1 MNKLRRHSGYNMQA
15 SQSVILD
22 IYEQKTF
29 SQMMRG
35 IMICYK
41 EWLVISVSLHKLKC
55 QCTEIITII
64 VHLSVAK
71 KMSYCIKN

>member
-1 MNKLRRHSGYNMQA
+1 MNKLRKHSGWDMQA

-41 EWLVISVSLHKLKC
+41 EWMVISVALHKLKC
-55 QCTEIITII
+55 QCTEI
-64 VHLSVAK
+64 VYLSVAK
-71 KMSYCIKN
+71 KTEIILY

>member
-1 MNKLRRHSGYNMQA
+1 MQA

-35 IMICYK
+35 FMICNK
-41 EWLVISVSLHKLKC
+41 KWLVISVSLHKLKC
-55 QCTEIITII
+55 QCTEI

-71 KMSYCIKN
+71 KHEIILY

>member
-1 MNKLRRHSGYNMQA
+1 MQA

-55 QCTEIITII
+55 QCTEI

-71 KMSYCIKN
+71 KGDDIVLKIETTRQPYNTKVLKW

>member
-1 MNKLRRHSGYNMQA
+1 MQA

-41 EWLVISVSLHKLKC
+41 EWLVI
-55 QCTEIITII
+55 IIII
-64 VHLSVAK
+64 FLIFLLIINTTYIYNYITLTNTYK
-71 KMSYCIKN
+71 

>member
-1 MNKLRRHSGYNMQA
+1 M
-15 SQSVILD
+15 LD
-22 IYEQKTF
+22 IYEQKKF

-55 QCTEIITII
+55 QWTEIR
-64 VHLSVAK
+64 HLSVAK
-71 KMSYCIKN
+71 KNEIILY